1 MATQSFP
8 RGVRNNNP
16 GNIRHSKDPWQGLSE
31 TQTDPDFFQFKTP
44 VDGVRA
50 LAKVLLTYY
59 DKRLAADGS
68 KIDTIE
74 ELVDRFAP
82 GADNN
87 DVEAYVN
94 HLCKLTGKASH
105 ETLDLHDY
113 DDLRGIVVAQIA
125 HECANYQYPPEVIDE
140 ALRRVGV
147 VKRAPVIAGP
157 INGQNAAIGG
167 ASTVIATVGGVSQAW
182 DALNSAIDPRL
193 VIVAGLV
200 IVVGVLAYTTYQWIR
215 QRKLGVN

>member
-1 MATQSFP
+1 MATRQPP

-16 GNIRHSKDPWQGLSE
+16 GNIRHSRDPWQGLSE

-74 ELVDRFAP
+74 ELVERFAP

-87 DVEAYVN
+87 DEEAYVN
-94 HLCKLTGKASH
+94 HLCKLTGKSPH
-105 ETLDLHDY
+105 ETLNLHDY
-113 DDLRGIVVAQIA
+113 DDLRGIVIAQIA
-125 HECANYQYPPEVIDE
+125 HECANYRYPPEVIDE

-157 INGQNAAIGG
+157 INKQNAAIGG
-167 ASTVIATVGGVSQAW
+167 ASTVIATVGGVSDAW
-182 DALNSAIDPRL
+182 DRLSAAVDPR
-193 VIVAGLV
+193 IIIGIGLA
-200 IVVGVLAYTTYQWIR
+200 IVVGVLAYTTYQWVR
-215 QRKLGVN
+215 QRKLGVH